1 MCKLTFRA
9 YYLYTLLLL
18 VFGSFSAVVSA
29 CHTDSGV
36 VSFISST
43 EQTVDLAAWEIPNH
57 ATTPAELFERSELS
71 DVHSG
76 HREAAP
82 VFRLKPD
89 WCDLSFAAS
98 ATFLPV
104 TQQLFLR
111 FRNLRH

>member
-18 VFGSFSAVVSA
+18 VFGSFSVIVSA
-29 CHTDSGV
+29 CHTGSDV

-43 EQTVDLAAWEIPNH
+43 KQKVDLTAWEIPNH

-71 DVHSG
+71 DVHGG
-76 HREAAP
+76 HREAVT
-82 VFRLKPD
+82 VFRFKPD
-89 WCDLSFAAS
+89 WCNLSFAAFPF
-98 ATFLPV
+98 FLPV